1 MAWFTRRKEID
12 DATIEKAHA
21 LVSSLSDSFEDEDI
35 LSENNCF
42 HKDGPVLPL
51 LKKIADHFEE
61 KETKNEDLV
70 ALYDDIS
77 NYAGIIADFDMGAEY
92 AKKCVKIAEKGSDPA
107 ITADAY
113 FSCSNCLL
121 SAAFSIAASALDLIY
136 SADNEE
142 HAVDVPDEMKEKCE
156 AYTAEAVDFFHQT
169 YILYLKLAIEG
180 AAKLGLVEA
189 DLANK
194 LDDDHITETVDTLT
208 NALDKS
214 KMESEEMESILN
226 YIMMAT
232 EMNKQVV
239 LRDLSD
245 V

>member
-1 MAWFTRRKEID
+1 M
-12 DATIEKAHA
+12 
-21 LVSSLSDSFEDEDI
+21 
-35 LSENNCF
+35 
-42 HKDGPVLPL
+42 
-51 LKKIADHFEE
+51 
-61 KETKNEDLV
+61 
-70 ALYDDIS
+70 
-77 NYAGIIADFDMGAEY
+77 
-92 AKKCVKIAEKGSDPA
+92 
-107 ITADAY
+107 
-113 FSCSNCLL
+113 
-121 SAAFSIAASALDLIY
+121 
-136 SADNEE
+136 
-142 HAVDVPDEMKEKCE
+142 
-156 AYTAEAVDFFHQT
+156 
-169 YILYLKLAIEG
+169 
-180 AAKLGLVEA
+180 EA